1 MIRHPT
7 NEELETFDRDRVVV
21 MRGALAELAAVNAWV
36 EEVKTWPDTP
46 GRWMRWYETTD
57 AGRML
62 CRVENLVPYHDG
74 IAALA
79 SSPPTTNAVAR
90 LFGAPVRLYK
100 DKINLKLP
108 GGAGFGAHQ
117 DAPAFATFGARFH
130 VTMMVP
136 LDDQRIDNGCLWCA
150 EPRPR
155 GDVLPQSPGGT
166 IDETVEASLSWRPLE
181 VDAGDVVLFDSYL
194 PHRSPPNT
202 SDRPRR
208 ALFLTYNAAA
218 DGDHYGAYFAHK
230 RSAFPPE
237 YERVPGVDYSAAEA
251 TYNLGNPIR

>member
-1 MIRHPT
+1 MIRQPT
-7 NEELETFDRDRVVV
+7 LGEQERFERDRHVV
-21 MRGALAELAAVNAWV
+21 MHGALEDLDAVDAWV
-36 EEVKTWPDTP
+36 TDLTTWPDTP
-46 GRWMRWYETTD
+46 GRWMRWYETTE

-62 CRVENLVPYHDG
+62 CRVENVVPYHDG
-74 IAALA
+74 LAALA
-79 SSPPTTNAVAR
+79 TGAATTNAVAR

-100 DKINLKLP
+100 DKVNLKLP

-130 VTMMVP
+130 VTMMVA
-136 LDDQRIDNGCLWCA
+136 LDDQRVDNGCLWRTA
-150 EPRPR
+150 PRPR
-155 GDVLPQSPGGT
+155 GDVLPQGPGGT
-166 IDETVEASLSWRPLE
+166 IDEATEASLTWRPLE

-202 SDRPRR
+202 SNRPRR

-218 DGDHYGAYFAHK
+218 DGDHYAAYFAHK
-230 RSAFPPE
+230 RAAFPPE